1 MYFLW
6 HGSECRVGL
15 HSLPL
20 STQMGNVCPFAGQ
33 RCSAAHC
40 SGSRLCLLSCCLL
53 SCKSCTQ
60 VLLHVLLRQDAA
72 PGSGRA
78 LRGALLRGLRPPPRV
93 LVRNCS
99 SGAERHPRLRSCSIR
114 AAPTGGL
121 HPQKATSQ
129 GLHAQQLHGMGAEE
143 SCCESRGCRGGS
155 VRTFITAL
163 PERPSSL
170 VPQNPT
176 VLGEPLGCGM
186 P

>member
-1 MYFLW
+1 MSFCW
-6 HGSECRVGL
+6 AK
-15 HSLPL
+15 
-20 STQMGNVCPFAGQ
+20 M
-33 RCSAAHC
+33 
-40 SGSRLCLLSCCLL
+40 LSC
-53 SCKSCTQ
+53 S
-60 VLLHVLLRQDAA
+60 LLRLQAVPA
-72 PGSGRA
+72 ELLPPLLQELRPGFTPSPPEARCGPGSGRA

-143 SCCESRGCRGGS
+143 SCCESRGCRDGS

-163 PERPSSL
+163 PKRPSSL

-176 VLGEPLGCGM
+176 ALGEPLGCGM